1 MASVGLLLLFS
12 SCQTTE
18 PIDTGGEKNSLYYEA
33 LLNEEEN
40 REIRYNLL
48 YTLYE
53 EGDYEKV
60 IELSKE
66 AISLYPEYTRFLKIM
81 ALSYREI
88 KNDELYSNTLSSI
101 TEKEG
106 YDEELRD
113 LYLESLILL
122 GKEEE
127 AISFSKETLR
137 LFPENKKALEI
148 LGKESPF
155 YSYILTLKDSS
166 ESQV

>member
-1 MASVGLLLLFS
+1 MASLGLLLLFS

-18 PIDTGGEKNSLYYEA
+18 PIDTEGEKNSLYYEA

-60 IELSKE
+60 IALSKE

-155 YSYILTLKDSS
+155 YSYILTLKDTS